1 MIFPINGKVRHQ
13 LTIDP
18 TVWIFD
24 ERKVAIEKIG
34 QPADTSEQ
42 EAYYAKMGAAWDKGI
57 MEGSRTDHNR
67 PMTRAEKEAALQG
80 SFAMALAPFIRNAEL
95 LPEATAIRFEGEE
108 TVELPLEQ
116 LAEVY
121 LQFSQDGKVLADG
134 PVHLLHGQRIVKSVH
149 TVTVI

>member
-42 EAYYAKMGAAWDKGI
+42 EAYYAKIGAG
-57 MEGSRTDHNR
+57 
-67 PMTRAEKEAALQG
+67 
-80 SFAMALAPFIRNAEL
+80 
-95 LPEATAIRFEGEE
+95 
-108 TVELPLEQ
+108 
-116 LAEVY
+116 
-121 LQFSQDGKVLADG
+121 
-134 PVHLLHGQRIVKSVH
+134 
-149 TVTVI
+149 